1 MTATHVV
8 PATCADAALNQAG
21 PLSLRGLA
29 LAPTMMPAPNSS
41 PMRMT
46 RPARVPVEM
55 NVAIRVLFIAALLA
69 GFGSPVRADALVDA
83 LRNEIAA
90 CWMPPDMT
98 GAKPISVVVKVRLKR
113 DGSLAAKPVAEN
125 PPKAKEAK
133 LLAASA
139 VRAVER
145 CAPFHSMAGTRLP
158 YERWREL
165 KLNFAPVF

>member
-1 MTATHVV
+1 
-8 PATCADAALNQAG
+8 
-21 PLSLRGLA
+21 
-29 LAPTMMPAPNSS
+29 
-41 PMRMT
+41 MT

-69 GFGSPVRADALVDA
+69 GFGSPVRADEKGELAALVDA